1 MGLFPLSKGDKTI
14 IQIIETNADKIKT
27 QVIVLLKLD
36 NCCKR
41 GKLIKIVIVE
51 NKYHLNGVIS

>member
-41 GKLIKIVIVE
+41 QA
-51 NKYHLNGVIS
+51 NKDCNSRKQIAS